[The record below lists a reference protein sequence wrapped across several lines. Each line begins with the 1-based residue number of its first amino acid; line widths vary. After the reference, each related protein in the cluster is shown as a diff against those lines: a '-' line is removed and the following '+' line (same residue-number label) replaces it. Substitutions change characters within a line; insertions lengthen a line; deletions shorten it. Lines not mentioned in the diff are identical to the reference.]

1 MYFAKGIIGG
11 DRIMSFLRKRRLIG
25 FLAFCI
31 GLGILFAVMVPT
43 IGWVM
48 FSAICLI
55 CIGVFLLRF

>member
-1 MYFAKGIIGG
+1 MFFAKGIGG
-11 DRIMSFLRKRRLIG
+11 SNMSFLKKKRLLG

-55 CIGVFLLRF
+55 CIGVFLIRF